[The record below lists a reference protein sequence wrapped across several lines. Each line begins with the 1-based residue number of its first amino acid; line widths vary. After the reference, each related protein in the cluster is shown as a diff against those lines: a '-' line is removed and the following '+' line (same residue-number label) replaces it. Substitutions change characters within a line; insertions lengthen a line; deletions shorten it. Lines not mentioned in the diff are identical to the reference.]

1 MDWSN
6 IQKAGTCYET
16 ALTYILDENIKTGNE
31 DLILVHADVIGTGG
45 DVKGATYCHAFVLDG
60 DNAIDTEANVTL
72 PYKVYKAVGNVTNE
86 KRYTFD
92 EMLREALESGHY
104 GPW

>member
-1 MDWSN
+1 MWQD
-6 IQKAGTCYET
+6 ILKQGQCYQS
-16 ALTYILDENIKTGNE
+16 AYSYVFDENMKGNT

-45 DVKGATYCHAFVLDG
+45 DVKGIGYCHAFVLDG
-60 DNAIDTEANVTL
+60 DNVIDTEANVTV
-72 PYKVYKAVGNVTNE
+72 PYEYYKAVGNVTNE

-92 EMLREALESGHY
+92 EKLREALESGHY